1 MQNTKNKSKLKAIYK
16 HKENAKDI
24 KFEIKIWQTK
34 KMGIKRK
41 GERILMMDNN
51 DALETGLPTFK
62 NIYNT

>member
-34 KMGIKRK
+34 KWV
-41 GERILMMDNN
+41 
-51 DALETGLPTFK
+51 
-62 NIYNT
+62 